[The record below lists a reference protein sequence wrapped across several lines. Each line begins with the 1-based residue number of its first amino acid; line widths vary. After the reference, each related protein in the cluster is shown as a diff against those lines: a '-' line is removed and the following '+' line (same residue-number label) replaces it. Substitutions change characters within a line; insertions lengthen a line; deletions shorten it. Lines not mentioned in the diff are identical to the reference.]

1 MRASIIGP
9 GISLIHFIVLFLL
22 NGLWRESVEEEVRL
36 ESQIPDTVA
45 VKHQLDQRD
54 LAQISKSKLAHFTSC
69 QNLPVFKPV

>member
-1 MRASIIGP
+1 MDRIAFGTVPEDVVGASRA
-9 GISLIHFIVLFLL
+9 LL
-22 NGLWRESVEEEVRL
+22 TDDALWRESVEKEVRL

-69 QNLPVFKPV
+69 QNLPVF